1 MIHFRKIWDKQK
13 QDFLMEHKEDP
24 IKECYRLFLQTFPE
38 AHDVT
43 ETAFRNE
50 RSRIGA
56 ISEKYKTQNKNHS
69 SRTPKPLFSEHTKK
83 GYVKI
88 KIEQPNKWMFKHHY
102 VWWQKTGHK
111 PDSKK
116 EIVIFLDGNNR
127 NFNFENLFIM
137 PKKCIAIFNNKN
149 ISSGTIPGNPQATKI
164 NAMNAILI
172 HKIFNAG
179 RKTGLVSE
187 STGRFKT
194 DTNEYQKNRMRN
206 LTPKQKEIEKER
218 RQKYWQKIKSDP
230 QRHEELKAKRREMYK
245 KWKQKKQMI

>member
-13 QDFLMEHKEDP
+13 HDFLMDHKEDP

-56 ISEKYKTQNKNHS
+56 IAEKYKNHS
-69 SRTPKPLFSEHTKK
+69 SRKPKPLFSEHVKK

-102 VWWQKTGHK
+102 VWWQNTGHK

-116 EIVIFLDGNNR
+116 ETVIFLDGNNR
-127 NFNFENLFIM
+127 NFDFQNLFLM
-137 PKKCIAIFNNKN
+137 PRDCIAIFNNNKLKL
-149 ISSGTIPGNPQATKI
+149 GVVPDNPEATKI

-179 RKTGLVSE
+179 RKAGLVSE
-187 STGRFKT
+187 ASGRFKS
-194 DTNEYQKNRMRN
+194 DMNKYQKNKMRN
-206 LTPKQKEIEKER
+206 MTPEQLKIEKEK
-218 RQKYWQKIKSDP
+218 RQKYWQKIKSNP
-230 QRHEELKAKRREMYK
+230 QKHEEIKAKRREMYK
-245 KWKQKKQMI
+245 KWKQKKQTI